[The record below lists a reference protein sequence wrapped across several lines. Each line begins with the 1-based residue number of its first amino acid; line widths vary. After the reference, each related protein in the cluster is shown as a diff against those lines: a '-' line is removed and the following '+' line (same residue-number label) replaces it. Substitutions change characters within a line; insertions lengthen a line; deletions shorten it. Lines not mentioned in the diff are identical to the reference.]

1 MARTH
6 RSVERKEKSDLEYYK
21 GLIRQLKKKISS
33 LEKEN
38 ARLNKILRQEAERI
52 SDPFEED
59 DINTDSVESYKPPKW
74 KCKNCKHDECSEM
87 VLPQGADIIKV
98 YLICNNCGQ
107 KDKKQTKA

>member
-38 ARLNKILRQEAERI
+38 ARLNKILRLILSASCLNILFKQLRER
-52 SDPFEED
+52 
-59 DINTDSVESYKPPKW
+59 KR
-74 KCKNCKHDECSEM
+74 
-87 VLPQGADIIKV
+87 
-98 YLICNNCGQ
+98 
-107 KDKKQTKA
+107 